1 MEFSKC
7 FMCLTTDYMR
17 FFLNKK
23 AADKFEED
31 TDIIIVGVSGRAAV
45 QYCFNQEYK
54 SKRIIEE

>member
-1 MEFSKC
+1 
-7 FMCLTTDYMR
+7 MCLTTDYMR

-31 TDIIIVGVSGRAAV
+31 TDIIIVGVTVRAAV